1 MWGVCG
7 RFVLELLRIDSEERG
22 KIVRKV
28 VAGALSISFPPKGT
42 PTAGLNSQ
50 MVSWKRDKRDP
61 NAQFVLQKI
70 KLDDPDGPTPKS
82 TPVPILNSQNN
93 EGESTM
99 VFNRAGLFQ
108 IIAVDIQNEQ
118 TFFSTEITVLPNP
131 TSSASPSSRKPM
143 MTKMNNTSAVSS
155 SPSSTAND
163 TFGSSD
169 PIASSKTPVP
179 SAPNNDKSTT
189 TDDRL
194 TKNTTAIIGGVVGVI
209 GLAFVL
215 GVTLLCFRYRTR
227 RRTEQF
233 VQTKIGRDFIPNSME
248 DQWDLAEKEKGAD
261 QYPSAF
267 FPPTRRGTLR
277 PQDSVSN
284 IHERHVPSILP
295 PIPAARH
302 FAGSMVPSSVSSTS
316 STRRARD
323 RKTPS
328 LSLSTQSFSDSSA
341 ASSSLFPIPVLPP
354 RTRTDRQMM
363 IEEDIQQL
371 QARMLFL
378 QGNGAISSTVELE
391 NEEQLRQIDKKV
403 ELLKKAHESDWAMGS
418 TDETPVGRF

>member
-1 MWGVCG
+1 MY
-7 RFVLELLRIDSEERG
+7 FDSFLF
-22 KIVRKV
+22 ISWLS

-50 MVSWKRDKRDP
+50 MVSWKRDKGDP
-61 NAQFVLQKI
+61 NAEFVLQKI

-82 TPVPILNSQNN
+82 TPVPIFNSQKS

-108 IIAVDIQNEQ
+108 IIAVDIQKEQ

-131 TSSASPSSRKPM
+131 TSSASPSPPSSTLSYETGKPM
-143 MTKMNNTSAVSS
+143 MTKMNNTSTVSS
-155 SPSSTAND
+155 SASST
-163 TFGSSD
+163 TTGTSISSGL
-169 PIASSKTPVP
+169 ITSSKTPVP
-179 SAPNNDKSTT
+179 SAPNSDKSTT

-194 TKNTTAIIGGVVGVI
+194 TKNTTAIIGGVVGAI

-227 RRTEQF
+227 RRTAQF
-233 VQTKIGRDFIPNSME
+233 VQTKIARDFIISNTME
-248 DQWDLAEKEKGAD
+248 DQWDFPEKEKGAD

-284 IHERHVPSILP
+284 IQERHAPSILP

-302 FAGSMVPSSVSSTS
+302 FASSMLPSSVSSTS

-323 RKTPS
+323 RKTSS
-328 LSLSTQSFSDSSA
+328 LSLSTQSFSDNSA
-341 ASSSLFPIPVLPP
+341 ASGSQFSIPVLPP
-354 RTRTDRQMM
+354 RTRTDRQML

-378 QGNGAISSTVELE
+378 QGNGARSSTVKLE
-391 NEEQLRQIDKKV
+391 NEEELKQIDRKV
-403 ELLKKAHESDWAMGS
+403 ELLKKVHESDWAMGL